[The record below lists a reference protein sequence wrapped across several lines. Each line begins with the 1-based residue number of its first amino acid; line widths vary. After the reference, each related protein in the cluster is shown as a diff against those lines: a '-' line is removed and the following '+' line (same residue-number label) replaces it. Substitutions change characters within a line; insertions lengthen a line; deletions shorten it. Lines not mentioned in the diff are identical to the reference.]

1 MSDFSITRLISFMKK
16 EFFQIVR
23 DPSSYLIAIF
33 LPLMMIF
40 LFGYGVSLDANTIQ
54 IGIVLEDISPQA
66 RSIASAFANTP
77 YFKARISSNRQQ
89 IEDDLTATKIR
100 GFIVIPQDF
109 SEKMLS
115 QQIATIQ
122 IIADGSET
130 NTATFVQFYAEG
142 VIRNWLE
149 SRQAALGVKTKSA
162 ITTQTRVWFN
172 PELKSRDVLLPGSL
186 AVTMAL
192 IGTLLTAL
200 VVAREWE
207 RGTMEAILATPIR
220 IDELIIGKLLPYFLL
235 GMGSMAICIFL
246 TVLGFRVP
254 FNGSLWVM
262 ALATALF
269 LIAALSQG
277 LLISTLAKNQF
288 VASQAAINAAFLPA
302 YMLSGFLYEIDS
314 MPWAIRVIT
323 HLLPAR
329 YFVSIIKTNFLAGV
343 IWTDILP
350 NLMAM
355 LLIGIVLLTLVVR
368 KTKRNLDS

>member
-1 MSDFSITRLISFMKK
+1 MSAFSTKRLLAFIKK
-16 EFFQIVR
+16 EFYQILR

-40 LFGYGVSLDANTIQ
+40 LFGYGVSLDANSIK
-54 IGIVLEDISPQA
+54 IGLVLEDSSREA
-66 RSIASAFANTP
+66 RSLAYAFQNTP
-77 YFKARISSNRQQ
+77 YFNTEVSFDRKKVE
-89 IEDDLTATKIR
+89 EDLIASKIR
-100 GFIVIPQDF
+100 GFVVIPQDF
-109 SEKMLS
+109 TKDLRGNKNAMV
-115 QQIATIQ
+115 Q

-130 NTATFVQFYAEG
+130 NTASFVESYAEG
-142 VIRNWLE
+142 VIANWSKDIRSQLVIPAVG
-149 SRQAALGVKTKSA
+149 S
-162 ITTQTRVWFN
+162 ITPQTRVWFN

-207 RGTMEAILATPIR
+207 KGTMEAILATPIR
-220 IDELIIGKLLPYFLL
+220 IDELIIGKLLPYFIL
-235 GMGSMAICIFL
+235 GMGSMTICVFL
-246 TVLGFRVP
+246 TVLVFNVP

-269 LIAALSQG
+269 LIAALGQG

-288 VASQAAINAAFLPA
+288 VASQAAINVAFLPA

-314 MPWAIRVIT
+314 MPWSIRMIT

-343 IWTDILP
+343 IWSDILP
-350 NLMAM
+350 NMAAM
-355 LLIGIVLLTLVVR
+355 LVIGLALLILIAR
-368 KTKRNLDS
+368 KTKRRLD

>member
-1 MSDFSITRLISFMKK
+1 MSNFSNKRLFAFMKK
-16 EFFQIVR
+16 EFYQIVR

-40 LFGYGVSLDANTIQ
+40 LFGFGVSLDANTIR
-54 IGIVLEDISPQA
+54 IGLLLEDTSREA
-66 RSIASAFANTP
+66 RSLAFAFQKTP
-77 YFKARISSNRQQ
+77 YFDTTIHYNRKQ
-89 IEDDLTATKIR
+89 IENDLIASKIR
-100 GFIVIPQDF
+100 GFVVIPQDF
-109 SEKMLS
+109 TKRIRANETV
-115 QQIATIQ
+115 TIQ

-130 NTATFVQFYAEG
+130 NTASFVESYAEG
-142 VIRNWLE
+142 VIANW
-149 SRQAALGVKTKSA
+149 SRDIRSQLVIPAVGSVN
-162 ITTQTRVWFN
+162 TQTRVWFN

-207 RGTMEAILATPIR
+207 RGSMEAILATPIR
-220 IDELIIGKLLPYFLL
+220 IDELIIGKLLPYFIL
-235 GMGSMAICIFL
+235 GMGSMCICVFL
-246 TVLGFRVP
+246 TVLGFDVP
-254 FNGSLWVM
+254 FNGSLWLM
-262 ALATALF
+262 ALATGLF

-314 MPWAIRVIT
+314 MPWPIRLIT

-343 IWTDILP
+343 IWSDILP

-355 LLIGIVLLTLVVR
+355 LIIGVVLLGIVAR
-368 KTKRNLDS
+368 KTKRRLD

>member
-1 MSDFSITRLISFMKK
+1 MSHFSTGRLLSFMKK
-16 EFFQIVR
+16 EFYQIAR

-40 LFGYGVSLDANTIQ
+40 LFGYGVSLDANTIR
-54 IGIVLEDISPQA
+54 IGLVLEDTSREA
-66 RSIASAFANTP
+66 RSLAYAFQKTA
-77 YFKARISSNRQQ
+77 YFHTDVSFNRKVVEEELTSS
-89 IEDDLTATKIR
+89 KIR
-100 GFIVIPQDF
+100 GFVVIPQDF
-109 SEKMLS
+109 TKN
-115 QQIATIQ
+115 IRANKTATVQ

-130 NTATFVQFYAEG
+130 NTASFVENYAEG
-142 VIRNWLE
+142 VIANWSIDIQNQE
-149 SRQAALGVKTKSA
+149 GIEPVGNIA
-162 ITTQTRVWFN
+162 TQTRVWFN

-220 IDELIIGKLLPYFLL
+220 IDELIVGKLLPYFIL
-235 GMGSMAICIFL
+235 GMGSMAICVFL
-246 TVLGFRVP
+246 TVIGFQVP
-254 FNGSLWVM
+254 FKGSLWLM
-262 ALATALF
+262 ALATGLF
-269 LIAALSQG
+269 LIAALGQG

-314 MPWAIRVIT
+314 MPLPIRIIT
-323 HLLPAR
+323 HVLPAR

-343 IWTDILP
+343 IWSDILP
-350 NLMAM
+350 NLIAM
-355 LLIGIVLLTLVVR
+355 LIIGIVLLTIVAK
-368 KTKRNLDS
+368 KTKRRLD

>member
-1 MSDFSITRLISFMKK
+1 MSNFSNKRLFAFMKK
-16 EFFQIVR
+16 EFYQIVR

-40 LFGYGVSLDANTIQ
+40 LFGFGVSLDANTIR
-54 IGIVLEDISPQA
+54 IGLLLEDTSREA
-66 RSIASAFANTP
+66 RSLAFAFQKTP
-77 YFKARISSNRQQ
+77 YFDTTIHYNRKQ
-89 IEDDLTATKIR
+89 IENDLIASKIR
-100 GFIVIPQDF
+100 GFVVIPQDF
-109 SEKMLS
+109 TKRIRANETV
-115 QQIATIQ
+115 TIQ

-130 NTATFVQFYAEG
+130 NTASFVESYAEG
-142 VIRNWLE
+142 VIANW
-149 SRQAALGVKTKSA
+149 SRDIRSQLVIPAVGSVN
-162 ITTQTRVWFN
+162 TQTRVWFN

-207 RGTMEAILATPIR
+207 RGSMEAILATPIR
-220 IDELIIGKLLPYFLL
+220 IDELIIGKLLPYFIL
-235 GMGSMAICIFL
+235 GMGSMCICVFL
-246 TVLGFRVP
+246 TVIGFDVP
-254 FNGSLWVM
+254 FNGSLWLM
-262 ALATALF
+262 ALATGLF

-314 MPWAIRVIT
+314 MPWPIRLIT

-343 IWTDILP
+343 IWSDILP

-355 LLIGIVLLTLVVR
+355 LIIGVVLLGIVAR
-368 KTKRNLDS
+368 KTKRRLD

>member
-1 MSDFSITRLISFMKK
+1 MSTFSTNRLFSFMKK
-16 EFFQIVR
+16 ETFQIIR

-40 LFGYGVSLDANTIQ
+40 LFGYGVSLDANNIE
-54 IGIVLEDISPQA
+54 IGIVLEDTSPEA
-66 RSIASAFANTP
+66 RSMAAAFSHNH
-77 YFKARISSNRQQ
+77 YFKTHISDNRNQ
-89 IEDDLTATKIR
+89 IENDLTAAKIR

-109 SEKMLS
+109 TKKILNN
-115 QQIATIQ
+115 QIATIQ

-130 NTATFVQFYAEG
+130 NTASFVENYAEG
-142 VIRNWLE
+142 VIKIWLE
-149 SRQAALGVKTKSA
+149 NRQKTLGITPASA

-235 GMGSMAICIFL
+235 GMGSMAICVFL

-269 LIAALSQG
+269 LFAALSQG

-314 MPWAIRVIT
+314 MPWAIRMIT

-355 LLIGIVLLTLVVR
+355 LLIGLVLLTLVAR
-368 KTKRNLDS
+368 KTKRNLDP

>member
-1 MSDFSITRLISFMKK
+1 MSNFSNERLFAFMKK
-16 EFFQIVR
+16 EFYQIVR

-40 LFGYGVSLDANTIQ
+40 LFGFGVSLDANTIR
-54 IGIVLEDISPQA
+54 IGLLLEDTSREA
-66 RSIASAFANTP
+66 RSLAFAFQKTTYFDTTIHYNRKQIENELIAS
-77 YFKARISSNRQQ
+77 
-89 IEDDLTATKIR
+89 KIR
-100 GFIVIPQDF
+100 GFVVIPQDF
-109 SEKMLS
+109 TKRIRANE
-115 QQIATIQ
+115 TVNIQ

-130 NTATFVQFYAEG
+130 NTASFVESYAEG
-142 VIRNWLE
+142 VIANW
-149 SRQAALGVKTKSA
+149 SRDIKSQLVIPA
-162 ITTQTRVWFN
+162 VGSINTQTRVWFN

-207 RGTMEAILATPIR
+207 RGSMEAILATPIR
-220 IDELIIGKLLPYFLL
+220 IDELIVGKLLPYFIL
-235 GMGSMAICIFL
+235 GMGSMCICVFL
-246 TVLGFRVP
+246 TVIGFHVP
-254 FNGSLWVM
+254 FNGSLWLM
-262 ALATALF
+262 ALATGLF

-314 MPWAIRVIT
+314 MPWPIRLIT

-343 IWTDILP
+343 IWSDILP

-355 LLIGIVLLTLVVR
+355 LIIGIVLLGIVAR
-368 KTKRNLDS
+368 KTKRRLD

>member
-1 MSDFSITRLISFMKK
+1 MSHFSNARLFSFMKK
-16 EFFQIVR
+16 EFYQIVR

-40 LFGYGVSLDANTIQ
+40 LFGYGVSLDANTIR
-54 IGIVLEDISPQA
+54 IGLVLEDSSREA
-66 RSIASAFANTP
+66 RSLAYAFQKTP
-77 YFKARISSNRQQ
+77 YFHTEVSYNRTSIENDLASS
-89 IEDDLTATKIR
+89 KIR
-100 GFIVIPQDF
+100 GFVVIPQDF
-109 SEKMLS
+109 TKN
-115 QQIATIQ
+115 IRANKTATVQ

-130 NTATFVQFYAEG
+130 NTASFVENYAEG
-142 VIRNWLE
+142 VIANW
-149 SRQAALGVKTKSA
+149 SSDIRGQVGIDPVGN
-162 ITTQTRVWFN
+162 IVTQTRVWFN

-220 IDELIIGKLLPYFLL
+220 IDELIMGKLLPYFIL
-235 GMGSMAICIFL
+235 GMGSMAICVFL
-246 TVLGFRVP
+246 TVVGFQVP
-254 FNGSLWVM
+254 FNGSLWLM
-262 ALATALF
+262 ALATGLF
-269 LIAALSQG
+269 LLAALSQG

-314 MPWAIRVIT
+314 MPLPIRIIT

-343 IWTDILP
+343 IWSDILP
-350 NLMAM
+350 NLLAM
-355 LLIGIVLLTLVVR
+355 LIIGTVLLAIIAK
-368 KTKRNLDS
+368 KTKRRLD

>member
-1 MSDFSITRLISFMKK
+1 MSHFSTKRLLSFMKK
-16 EFFQIVR
+16 EFYQIVR

-40 LFGYGVSLDANTIQ
+40 LFGFGVSLDANTIR
-54 IGIVLEDISPQA
+54 IGLVLEDSSREA
-66 RSIASAFANTP
+66 RSLAYAFQSTP
-77 YFKARISSNRQQ
+77 YFTTTVSFDRKMVEQ
-89 IEDDLTATKIR
+89 ELTASKIR
-100 GFIVIPQDF
+100 GFVVIPEDF
-109 SEKMLS
+109 TRK
-115 QQIATIQ
+115 IRANKNATVQ

-130 NTATFVQFYAEG
+130 NTASFVESYAEG
-142 VIRNWLE
+142 VIANWSKDIRTQLVIPPVG
-149 SRQAALGVKTKSA
+149 SVV
-162 ITTQTRVWFN
+162 TQTRVWFN

-220 IDELIIGKLLPYFLL
+220 IDELIIGKLLPYFIL
-235 GMGSMAICIFL
+235 GMLSMVICVFL
-246 TVLGFRVP
+246 TVVGFRVP

-269 LIAALSQG
+269 LTAALSQG

-314 MPWAIRVIT
+314 MPWAIRMIT

-343 IWTDILP
+343 IWSDILP
-350 NLMAM
+350 NMAAMGVIGLALLM
-355 LLIGIVLLTLVVR
+355 LIAR
-368 KTKRNLDS
+368 KTKRRLD

>member
-1 MSDFSITRLISFMKK
+1 MSDFSVKRLFSFMKK

-40 LFGYGVSLDANTIQ
+40 LFGFGVSLDANTIR
-54 IGIVLEDISPQA
+54 IGLVLEDSSREA
-66 RSIASAFANTP
+66 RSLAYAFQNTP
-77 YFKARISSNRQQ
+77 YFTTTISFDRKMVEQ
-89 IEDDLTATKIR
+89 ELTASKIR
-100 GFIVIPQDF
+100 GFVVIPQDF
-109 SEKMLS
+109 TRNIRANKNA
-115 QQIATIQ
+115 IVQ

-130 NTATFVQFYAEG
+130 NTASFVESYAEG
-142 VIRNWLE
+142 VIANW
-149 SRQAALGVKTKSA
+149 SKDIKSQLV
-162 ITTQTRVWFN
+162 IPQVGSIVTQTRVWFN

-220 IDELIIGKLLPYFLL
+220 IDELIIGKLLPYFIL
-235 GMGSMAICIFL
+235 GMLSMAICIFL
-246 TVLGFRVP
+246 TVVGFRVP

-269 LIAALSQG
+269 LMAALSQG

-314 MPWAIRVIT
+314 MPWSIRLIT

-343 IWTDILP
+343 IWSDILP
-350 NLMAM
+350 NMAAM
-355 LLIGIVLLTLVVR
+355 LMIGLALLILIAK
-368 KTKRNLDS
+368 KTKRRLD

>member
-1 MSDFSITRLISFMKK
+1 MSNFSNQRLFAFMKK
-16 EFFQIVR
+16 EFYQIVR

-40 LFGYGVSLDANTIQ
+40 LFGFGVSLDANTIR
-54 IGIVLEDISPQA
+54 IGLLLEDTSREA
-66 RSIASAFANTP
+66 RSLAFAFQKTP
-77 YFKARISSNRQQ
+77 YFETTIHYNRKQ
-89 IEDDLTATKIR
+89 IENELIASKIR
-100 GFIVIPQDF
+100 GFVVIPQDF
-109 SEKMLS
+109 TKRIRANETV
-115 QQIATIQ
+115 TIQ

-130 NTATFVQFYAEG
+130 NTASFVESYAEG
-142 VIRNWLE
+142 VIANW
-149 SRQAALGVKTKSA
+149 SRDIRSQLSIPAVGSVN
-162 ITTQTRVWFN
+162 TQTRVWFN

-207 RGTMEAILATPIR
+207 RGSMEAILATPIR
-220 IDELIIGKLLPYFLL
+220 IDELIIGKLLPYFIL
-235 GMGSMAICIFL
+235 GMGSMCICVFL
-246 TVLGFRVP
+246 TVIGFDVP
-254 FNGSLWVM
+254 FNGSLWLM
-262 ALATALF
+262 ALATGLF

-314 MPWAIRVIT
+314 MPWPIRLIT

-343 IWTDILP
+343 IWSDILP

-355 LLIGIVLLTLVVR
+355 LIIGVVLLGIVAR
-368 KTKRNLDS
+368 KTKRRLD

>member
-1 MSDFSITRLISFMKK
+1 MSQFSPKRLLAFMKK

-40 LFGYGVSLDANTIQ
+40 LFGFGVSLDANTIR
-54 IGIVLEDISPQA
+54 IGLVLEDTSREA
-66 RSIASAFANTP
+66 RSLAYAFQKTAYFETLIRHNRKQVEDELMAS
-77 YFKARISSNRQQ
+77 
-89 IEDDLTATKIR
+89 KIR
-100 GFIVIPQDF
+100 GFVVIPQDF
-109 SEKMLS
+109 TKKIRANET
-115 QQIATIQ
+115 ATIQ

-130 NTATFVQFYAEG
+130 NTASFVESYAEG
-142 VIRNWLE
+142 VIANW
-149 SRQAALGVKTKSA
+149 SRDIKSQLVIPA
-162 ITTQTRVWFN
+162 VGSVNTQTRVWFN

-220 IDELIIGKLLPYFLL
+220 IDELIIGKLLPYFIL
-235 GMGSMAICIFL
+235 GMGSMCICVFL
-246 TVLGFRVP
+246 TVLGFNVP
-254 FNGSLWVM
+254 FNGSLWLM
-262 ALATALF
+262 ALATGLF
-269 LIAALSQG
+269 LVASLSQG

-314 MPWAIRVIT
+314 MPLPIRLIT

-343 IWTDILP
+343 IWSDILP

-355 LLIGIVLLTLVVR
+355 LIIGVVLLGIVAR
-368 KTKRNLDS
+368 KTKRRLD

>member
-1 MSDFSITRLISFMKK
+1 MSQFSTSRLLAFMKK
-16 EFFQIVR
+16 EFYQIVR

-33 LPLMMIF
+33 LPLLMIF
-40 LFGYGVSLDANTIQ
+40 LFGYGVSLDANTIR
-54 IGIVLEDISPQA
+54 IGLVLEDSSREA
-66 RSIASAFANTP
+66 RSLAYAFQNTR
-77 YFKARISSNRQQ
+77 YFDTQVSFDRNK
-89 IEDDLTATKIR
+89 IEEELTASKIR
-100 GFIVIPQDF
+100 GFVVIPQDF
-109 SEKMLS
+109 TKN
-115 QQIATIQ
+115 IRGNKNAVVQ

-130 NTATFVQFYAEG
+130 NTASFVESYAEG
-142 VIRNWLE
+142 VIANW
-149 SRQAALGVKTKSA
+149 SRDIRSQFVLPPAGN
-162 ITTQTRVWFN
+162 IITQTRVWFN

-220 IDELIIGKLLPYFLL
+220 IDELIVGKLLPYFML
-235 GMGSMAICIFL
+235 GMGSMAICVFL
-246 TVLGFRVP
+246 TVIGFGVP

-314 MPWAIRVIT
+314 MPWAIRMIT

-343 IWTDILP
+343 IWSDILP
-350 NLMAM
+350 NMAAM
-355 LLIGIVLLTLVVR
+355 LIIGIALLMLVAK
-368 KTKRNLDS
+368 KTKRRLD